1 MQPGVVFGESPAA
14 CITNDGSNAEELS
27 MSRVIAHADM
37 AHVASGRGV
46 RRRLRTLA
54 TALVLA
60 VLGGCAGSPQQDTT
74 SAQLAKELGQVLG
87 DVPGPIH
94 YFAKQVDLNGDGRAE
109 FVVHVAGPM
118 VCGTGGCDTFVFA
131 QEGSGLRLVS
141 RTSVTRPPI
150 VVATT
155 TTQGWRDL
163 VVRVSGG
170 GIIAGYD
177 ARLRFDGR
185 TYPANPTVPPAEP
198 LKAPASGEV
207 AIPAFQSFIE
217 GRLLRAGPK

>member
-1 MQPGVVFGESPAA
+1 
-14 CITNDGSNAEELS
+14 
-27 MSRVIAHADM
+27 MSRVIAHADT
-37 AHVASGRGV
+37 AHLASGCGAG
-46 RRRLRTLA
+46 RRLGTLA
-54 TALVLA
+54 TALALA
-60 VLGGCAGSPQQDTT
+60 VLGGCAASPQQDTA
-74 SAQLAKELGQVLG
+74 SAQLTRELNQAIG
-87 DVPGPIH
+87 DVSGPVH

-118 VCGTGGCDTFVFA
+118 VCGTGGCDTLVFA
-131 QEGSGLRLVS
+131 QEGAGLRLVS

-150 VVATT
+150 VVTST

-170 GIIAGYD
+170 GIIPGYD
-177 ARLRFDGR
+177 ALLRFDGR

-207 AIPAFQSFIE
+207 AIPAFQSFTE
-217 GRLLRAGPK
+217 GRLLRARPQ

>member
-1 MQPGVVFGESPAA
+1 MQ
-14 CITNDGSNAEELS
+14 
-27 MSRVIAHADM
+27 
-37 AHVASGRGV
+37 
-46 RRRLRTLA
+46 RLRAHHDADRLA
-54 TALVLA
+54 RGHGAGRLLSALSLSLALV
-60 VLGGCAGSPQQDTT
+60 VLGGCAASPQQETA
-74 SAQLAKELGQVLG
+74 SPQLAKQLNETLG

-94 YFAKQVDLNGDGRAE
+94 YFAKQVDLDGGGRAE
-109 FVVHVAGPM
+109 YVVHVAGPM
-118 VCGTGGCDTFVFA
+118 VCGSGGCDTFVFA

-150 VVATT
+150 VVAST

-170 GIIAGYD
+170 GILPGHD

-207 AIPAFQSFIE
+207 AIPAFQSFTE
-217 GRLLRAGPK
+217 GRLLR

>member
-1 MQPGVVFGESPAA
+1 
-14 CITNDGSNAEELS
+14 

-37 AHVASGRGV
+37 AHLARRCGAV
-46 RRRLRTLA
+46 RRPSTLA
-54 TALVLA
+54 AALALA
-60 VLGGCAGSPQQDTT
+60 VLGGCAASPQQDTA
-74 SAQLAKELGQVLG
+74 SAQLAQELGKVVG

-94 YFAKQVDLNGDGRAE
+94 YFAKQVDLNGDGRPE
-109 FVVHVAGPM
+109 HVVHVAGPM
-118 VCGTGGCDTFVFA
+118 VCGTGGCDTFVFT

-150 VVATT
+150 VVAST
-155 TTQGWRDL
+155 TTQRWRDL

-170 GIIAGYD
+170 GIIPGYD
-177 ARLRFDGR
+177 ALLRFDGR

-207 AIPAFQSFIE
+207 TIPVFQSFTE
-217 GRLLRAGPK
+217 GRLLRAGPQ

>member
-1 MQPGVVFGESPAA
+1 
-14 CITNDGSNAEELS
+14 
-27 MSRVIAHADM
+27 MSRVIAHTDAD
-37 AHVASGRGV
+37 HLASGRGAG
-46 RRRLRTLA
+46 RRLSTLTLA
-54 TALVLA
+54 LALA
-60 VLGGCAGSPQQDTT
+60 VLGGCAASPQQETV
-74 SAQLAKELGQVLG
+74 SPQLAKQLNETLG

-94 YFAKQVDLNGDGRAE
+94 YFAKQVDLDGDGRAE
-109 FVVHVAGPM
+109 YVVHVAGPM
-118 VCGTGGCDTFVFA
+118 VCGSGGCDTLVFA

-150 VVATT
+150 VIAST
-155 TTQGWRDL
+155 TTQGWRDV

-170 GIIAGYD
+170 GIIPGYD

-207 AIPAFQSFIE
+207 AIPTFESFTE
-217 GRLLRAGPK
+217 GRLLRAGPQ